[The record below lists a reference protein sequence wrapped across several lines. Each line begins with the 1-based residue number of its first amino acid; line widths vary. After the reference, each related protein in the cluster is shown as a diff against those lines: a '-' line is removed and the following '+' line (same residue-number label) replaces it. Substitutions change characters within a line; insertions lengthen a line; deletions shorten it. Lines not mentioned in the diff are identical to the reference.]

1 MRLVVLLFCLLL
13 GLGAEN
19 AYAKPAAKNTK
30 NAPAK
35 STAKNTPTK
44 NSPAKN
50 ASAKKPT
57 KSSVKAS
64 SKNASKSSATKKT
77 DAQIN
82 EQKNALKKLESDLAK
97 KRQELALL
105 ETEEKGVLNTISIL
119 DQNLNQT
126 RTYLSELSKSE
137 VMLERALVQLT
148 ADIDSLDRKIE
159 TRREAMRKRI
169 RTLYISGRNSE
180 ARVLYSLLTQE
191 GNPDRQVYWVHHILN
206 QDQQEVEVLQQLVQE
221 RDEKKQSESAH
232 LSDLKQLRTKKAAE
246 EKGLVTQ
253 MSGQEKM
260 LMSLKHDQNMQRRA
274 LKEFEQN
281 QKTML
286 ALIKK
291 LEEKRKKEIEQ
302 AKKDEA
308 ARKAKEKADKGKK
321 KDTKAP
327 AKKVEKPKV
336 TVAESVKGPKCTP
349 LKGNI
354 ISQYGLQ
361 EHPVLHIMTR
371 NLGVEIRGK
380 RGEAVRAAAAGSVV
394 MVGEID
400 GRGPSVII
408 EHAGGTYSVYGHL
421 KSIRVQEGKEVRN
434 CEEIGEVGD
443 VASLNGIILYF
454 QVSEGTQTVDPL
466 QWLKQ

>member
-1 MRLVVLLFCLLL
+1 MRLLFLIVCLVLGF
-13 GLGAEN
+13 GFSDS
-19 AYAKPAAKNTK
+19 YAKSPAKSGKSSKPAA
-30 NAPAK
+30 
-35 STAKNTPTK
+35 
-44 NSPAKN
+44 
-50 ASAKKPT
+50 
-57 KSSVKAS
+57 AS
-64 SKNASKSSATKKT
+64 SKAAPKTAAKSSAKSKTSAATKKT
-77 DAQIN
+77 DAQIS

-105 ETEEKGVLNTISIL
+105 ETEEKGVLNTISVL

-126 RTYLSELSKSE
+126 RTYISELSKSE
-137 VMLERALVQLT
+137 GMLELAIVQLS

-159 TRREAMRKRI
+159 VRKAAMKKRI
-169 RTLYISGRNSE
+169 RNLYVVGRNSE

-206 QDQQEVEVLQQLVQE
+206 QDRQEIEMLQQLVQE
-221 RDEKKQSESAH
+221 RDEKKQLESSH
-232 LSDLKQLRTKKAAE
+232 LSDLKQLRSKKAAE
-246 EKGLVTQ
+246 EKGLVSQ
-253 MSGQEKM
+253 MNGQEKM
-260 LMSLKHDQNMQRRA
+260 LLNLKHDQNMQRRA

-291 LEEKRKKEIEQ
+291 LEERRKKEIEQ
-302 AKKDEA
+302 AKKEEA
-308 ARKAKEKADKGKK
+308 ARKAREKAEKSKKDKK
-321 KDTKAP
+321 KDSKAP
-327 AKKVEKPKV
+327 SKTVEKPKV
-336 TVAESVKGPKCTP
+336 VVAESVKGPKCMP
-349 LKGNI
+349 MKGEI
-354 ISQYGLQ
+354 ISNYGLQ

-380 RGEAVRAAAAGSVV
+380 RGDAVRSAAAGTVV
-394 MVGEID
+394 MVSEID

-443 VASLNGIILYF
+443 VASLNGIKLYF

-466 QWLKQ
+466 QWLKTK

>member
-13 GLGAEN
+13 GLGYTDS
-19 AYAKPAAKNTK
+19 YAK
-30 NAPAK
+30 APSK
-35 STAKNTPTK
+35 K
-44 NSPAKN
+44 
-50 ASAKKPT
+50 SAKT
-57 KSSVKAS
+57 S
-64 SKNASKSSATKKT
+64 SKSVSKSVTRKT

-126 RTYLSELSKSE
+126 RTYITELSRSE
-137 VMLERALVQLT
+137 VMLESAIVQLS
-148 ADIDSLDRKIE
+148 ADIDSLDKRIAV
-159 TRREAMRKRI
+159 RQAAMKKRI
-169 RTLYISGRNSE
+169 RSLYVKGRQSE

-206 QDQQEVEVLQQLVQE
+206 QDQQEVEMLRQLVQE
-221 RDEKKQSESAH
+221 RDEKKQLETAH
-232 LSDLKQLRTKKAAE
+232 LSDLKQMRTKKAAE
-246 EKGLVTQ
+246 EKGLVSQ

-260 LMSLKHDQNMQRRA
+260 LLDLKHDQNMQRRA

-291 LEEKRKKEIEQ
+291 LEQRRKKEIEQ
-302 AKKDEA
+302 AKKEEA
-308 ARKAKEKADKGKK
+308 ARKAREKSAKSKKGKK
-321 KDTKAP
+321 EKT
-327 AKKVEKPKV
+327 VSKPKV
-336 TVAESVKGPKCTP
+336 TVAESVKGPKCMP
-349 LKGNI
+349 LKGQI
-354 ISQYGLQ
+354 ISNYGLQ

-380 RGEAVRAAAAGSVV
+380 RGGSVKAAAAGTVV
-394 MVGEID
+394 MVAEID

-421 KSIRVQEGKEVRN
+421 ASIRVQEGKEVRN

-443 VASLNGIILYF
+443 VASLNGIKLYF

-466 QWLKQ
+466 QWLKQK

>member
-1 MRLVVLLFCLLL
+1 MRLLFLIVCLVLGF
-13 GLGAEN
+13 GFSDTYAKAPAKSGKS
-19 AYAKPAAKNTK
+19 AKPAASSSKSTSK
-30 NAPAK
+30 SAAK
-35 STAKNTPTK
+35 SKT
-44 NSPAKN
+44 
-50 ASAKKPT
+50 SA
-57 KSSVKAS
+57 
-64 SKNASKSSATKKT
+64 ATKKT
-77 DAQIN
+77 DAQIS

-126 RTYLSELSKSE
+126 RNYISELSKSE
-137 VMLERALVQLT
+137 GMLEQAIVQLS

-159 TRREAMRKRI
+159 VRKVAMKKRI
-169 RTLYISGRNSE
+169 RNLYVNGRDSE
-180 ARVLYSLLTQE
+180 ARVLYSLLTQK

-206 QDQQEVEVLQQLVQE
+206 QDRQEIEMLQQLVRE
-221 RDEKKQSESAH
+221 RDEKKQMESSH

-246 EKGLVTQ
+246 EKGLVSQ

-260 LMSLKHDQNMQRRA
+260 LLNLKHDQNMQRRA

-291 LEEKRKKEIEQ
+291 LEERRQKEIEQ
-302 AKKDEA
+302 AKKEEA
-308 ARKAKEKADKGKK
+308 ARKAREKAEKAKKDKK
-321 KDTKAP
+321 KDSKAP
-327 AKKVEKPKV
+327 AKTVEKPKV
-336 TVAESVKGPKCTP
+336 TVAESVKGPKCMP
-349 LKGNI
+349 MKGEI
-354 ISQYGLQ
+354 ISNYGLQ

-380 RGEAVRAAAAGSVV
+380 RGDAVRSAAAGTVV
-394 MVGEID
+394 MVAEID

-443 VASLNGIILYF
+443 VASLNGIKLYF

-466 QWLKQ
+466 QWLKTK

>member
-1 MRLVVLLFCLLL
+1 MRLWCLFFCLVLAV
-13 GLGAEN
+13 GFTDS
-19 AYAKPAAKNTK
+19 YAKAPSKDSKTSSTQSKSNSKKQDAKKPAAKS
-30 NAPAK
+30 AAK
-35 STAKNTPTK
+35 
-44 NSPAKN
+44 
-50 ASAKKPT
+50 
-57 KSSVKAS
+57 S
-64 SKNASKSSATKKT
+64 SKNNYKSATKKT
-77 DAQIN
+77 DAQID

-126 RTYLSELSKSE
+126 RTYISELSKSE
-137 VMLERALVQLT
+137 LMLERAIVNLS
-148 ADIDSLDRKIE
+148 ADIDSLDRRIE
-159 TRREAMRKRI
+159 DRKEAMKKRI
-169 RTLYISGRNSE
+169 RTLYVNGRSSE

-191 GNPDRQVYWVHHILN
+191 GNPDRQIYWVHHILN

-221 RDEKKQSESAH
+221 RDEKKQLETAH
-232 LSDLKQLRTKKAAE
+232 LSDLKQMRTKKAAE
-246 EKGLVTQ
+246 EKGLVSQ

-260 LMSLKHDQNMQRRA
+260 LMDLKHDQNMQRRA

-291 LEEKRKKEIEQ
+291 LEERRKKEIEQ
-302 AKKDEA
+302 AKKEEE
-308 ARKAKEKADKGKK
+308 ARKAREKAEKAKKDKK
-321 KDTKAP
+321 KDKKTEKPTKT
-327 AKKVEKPKV
+327 VEKPKV
-336 TVAESVKGPKCTP
+336 VVTQAVKGPRCTP
-349 LKGNI
+349 MKGEI
-354 ISQYGLQ
+354 ISNYGLQ

-380 RGEAVRAAAAGSVV
+380 RGDAVRAAAAGTVV

-400 GRGPSVII
+400 GRGPSVIL
-408 EHAGGTYSVYGHL
+408 EHDGGTYSVYGHL

-443 VASLNGIILYF
+443 VASLNGIKLYF
-454 QVSEGTQTVDPL
+454 QVSEGTQTVDPM
-466 QWLKQ
+466 QWLKQK

>member
-1 MRLVVLLFCLLL
+1 MRLSVLLFCLLV
-13 GLGAEN
+13 GLTFSA
-19 AYAKPAAKNTK
+19 
-30 NAPAK
+30 
-35 STAKNTPTK
+35 
-44 NSPAKN
+44 
-50 ASAKKPT
+50 ASAKPKAT
-57 KSSVKAS
+57 STKAS
-64 SKNASKSSATKKT
+64 KTSVVSKSKQNSVTKKT
-77 DAQIN
+77 DAQID

-126 RTYLSELSKSE
+126 RTYITELSKSE
-137 VMLERALVQLT
+137 LMLERAIVNLS
-148 ADIDSLDRKIE
+148 ADIDSLDRKIVV
-159 TRREAMRKRI
+159 RKEAMKKRI
-169 RTLYISGRNSE
+169 RSLYVNGRKGE

-206 QDQQEVEVLQQLVQE
+206 QDREEIETLSLLIQE
-221 RDEKKQSESAH
+221 RDEKKQMESAH
-232 LSDLKQLRTKKAAE
+232 LSDLKQLRSKKAAE
-246 EKGLVTQ
+246 EKGLVSQ

-260 LMSLKHDQNMQRRA
+260 LLSLKQDQNMQRRA

-291 LEEKRKKEIEQ
+291 LEERRKKEIEQ
-302 AKKDEA
+302 AKKEEA
-308 ARKAKEKADKGKK
+308 ARKAREKAEKAKKDKKKEKTP
-321 KDTKAP
+321 TKT
-327 AKKVEKPKV
+327 VEKPKV
-336 TVAESVKGPKCTP
+336 TVAEALKGPKCMP
-349 LKGNI
+349 MKGDV
-354 ISQYGLQ
+354 ISNYGLQ

-380 RGEAVRAAAAGSVV
+380 RGDAVRAAAAGTVV
-394 MVGEID
+394 MVAEID

-443 VASLNGIILYF
+443 VASLNGIKLYF

-466 QWLKQ
+466 LWLKQK